1 MATVRYIVN
10 DVEAAIGFYTGLL
23 GFELKQNFGPAMA
36 ILAKDDLV
44 LWVAGPVASAQRPMP
59 DGSQPAPG
67 GWNRFVVQVED
78 IAATVAALTE
88 AGANFRNEI
97 ISGPGGQQILVED
110 PSGNAI
116 EVFQPGS
123 SSADSRAF
131 TIRRPSSACGHAP
144 AIRTQDFHRAG

>member
-1 MATVRYIVN
+1 MATVRYIVD

-23 GFELKQNFGPAMA
+23 GFELKKNFGSAFA

-44 LWVAGPVASAQRPMP
+44 LWVAGPKSSAQRPMP
-59 DGSQPAPG
+59 DGRRPEPG

-88 AGANFRNEI
+88 AGARFRNEI

-116 EVFQPGS
+116 EVFQPG
-123 SSADSRAF
+123 
-131 TIRRPSSACGHAP
+131 
-144 AIRTQDFHRAG
+144 

>member
-23 GFELKQNFGPAMA
+23 GFELKQDFRPAIG
-36 ILAKDDLV
+36 ILAKDDLE
-44 LWVAGPVASAQRPMP
+44 LWVAGPVSSAQQPMP
-59 DGSQPAPG
+59 DGSRPVPG

-78 IAATVAALTE
+78 IAATVTALTE

-97 ISGPGGQQILVED
+97 ISGPGGQQILVQD

-116 EVFQPGS
+116 EIFQP
-123 SSADSRAF
+123 A
-131 TIRRPSSACGHAP
+131 
-144 AIRTQDFHRAG
+144 

>member
-10 DVEAAIGFYTGLL
+10 DVEAAIGFYTDLL
-23 GFELKQNFGPAMA
+23 GFELQQKFGPAMA
-36 ILAKDDLV
+36 ILARDDLV
-44 LWVAGPVASAQRPMP
+44 LWVAGPKASARRPMP

-78 IAATVAALTE
+78 IAAMVAALTE

-97 ISGPGGQQILVED
+97 LSGPGGQQVLVED

-116 EVFQPGS
+116 EIFQ
-123 SSADSRAF
+123 RA
-131 TIRRPSSACGHAP
+131 
-144 AIRTQDFHRAG
+144 

>member
-1 MATVRYIVN
+1 MATVRYMVN

-23 GFELKQNFGPAMA
+23 GFELENKFGSAMA

-59 DGSQPAPG
+59 DGRQPAPG

-78 IAATVAALTE
+78 IAKTVAILTE

-97 ISGPGGQQILVED
+97 ISGPGGQQVLVED

-116 EVFQPGS
+116 EIFQP
-123 SSADSRAF
+123 AAR
-131 TIRRPSSACGHAP
+131 
-144 AIRTQDFHRAG
+144 

>member
-1 MATVRYIVN
+1 MATVRYMVN
-10 DVEAAIGFYTGLL
+10 DVEAAVSFYTGLL
-23 GFELKQNFGPAMA
+23 GFELKQNFAPAMA

-44 LWVAGPVASAQRPMP
+44 LWVAGPKASAQRPMP

-88 AGANFRNEI
+88 AGANFRNEV
-97 ISGPGGQQILVED
+97 ISGPGGKQTLVED

-116 EVFQPGS
+116 EIFQP
-123 SSADSRAF
+123 R
-131 TIRRPSSACGHAP
+131 
-144 AIRTQDFHRAG
+144 

>member
-1 MATVRYIVN
+1 MVN

-23 GFELKQNFGPAMA
+23 GFEVKQDFGPAMA

-44 LWVAGPVASAQRPMP
+44 LWVAGPKASAQRPMP

-67 GWNRFVVQVED
+67 GWNRFVVEVED
-78 IAATVAALTE
+78 IAATVEPLTE
-88 AGANFRNEI
+88 AGAKFRNEI

-116 EVFQPGS
+116 ELFQP
-123 SSADSRAF
+123 A
-131 TIRRPSSACGHAP
+131 
-144 AIRTQDFHRAG
+144 

>member
-1 MATVRYIVN
+1 MATVRYMVN

-23 GFELKQNFGPAMA
+23 GFELENKFGSAMA
-36 ILAKDDLV
+36 ILAKDDLL

-59 DGSQPAPG
+59 DGRQPAPG

-88 AGANFRNEI
+88 AGAKFRNEI

-116 EVFQPGS
+116 EIFQP
-123 SSADSRAF
+123 
-131 TIRRPSSACGHAP
+131 
-144 AIRTQDFHRAG
+144 AGR